1 MIIKQHYSRLHN
13 LIQPSNKQEEFN
25 MSTVKI
31 QAEEAKRLVQN
42 KLTEAGLNQQHAE
55 KVAEVLVH
63 ADLRNVNSHGVLRT
77 EHYTNRIKAGGI
89 NPNAQISF
97 RPTGPVTGVV
107 DGDDGFGHVIGNVA
121 MDHAIEMAQKNG
133 VGMVTAIN
141 SSHCGALSYFVQK
154 AAEAKLIGIAMTHT
168 DKIVVPFGGKE
179 PFLGTNPIAYGVPAK
194 TKKPFILDMATS
206 NVALGKIL
214 QAREVGKE
222 IPEGWGVD
230 ENGASVTD
238 PNKVVALSTFGGPK
252 GYGLS
257 VIVDVFS
264 GLLAGAAFGP
274 HIGKMYD
281 DLDKMRKLGH
291 YFCVINPAFFTDS
304 DVFLEQ
310 MDRMMEELQQ
320 VPPAPGFDRVY
331 VPGEIEQLHEE
342 SNLEQGITIAA
353 SVYEFLTK

>member
-1 MIIKQHYSRLHN
+1 MATVTIQVEDAKQLVIK
-13 LIQPSNKQEEFN
+13 
-25 MSTVKI
+25 
-31 QAEEAKRLVQN
+31 
-42 KLTEAGLNQQHAE
+42 KLTEAGLNEEHAG
-55 KVAEVLVH
+55 KIAEVLVH

-77 EHYTNRIKAGGI
+77 EHYVNRLKAGGI

-97 RPTGPVTGVV
+97 KSTGPVTGIV
-107 DGDDGFGHVIGNVA
+107 DGDDGFGHVIGEVA
-121 MDHAIEMAQKNG
+121 IDHAIDMARENG

-154 AAEAKLIGIAMTHT
+154 AADAKLIGIAMSHT
-168 DKIVVPFGGKE
+168 DKIVVPFGGKTS
-179 PFLGTNPIAYGVPAK
+179 FLGTNPIAYGVPAK

-214 QAREVGKE
+214 QAREEGKG

-281 DLDKMRKLGH
+281 DLDKKRKLGH
-291 YFCVINPAFFTDS
+291 YFCVINPSFFTDT
-304 DVFLEQ
+304 DLFLEQ
-310 MDRMMEELQQ
+310 MDRMLEELQQ

-342 SNLEQGITIAA
+342 RNLEQGITIAS
-353 SVYEFLTK
+353 SVYEFLKK

>member
-1 MIIKQHYSRLHN
+1 MA
-13 LIQPSNKQEEFN
+13 
-25 MSTVKI
+25 TVTI
-31 QAEEAKRLVQN
+31 QAEEAKQLVIK
-42 KLTEAGLNQQHAE
+42 KLIEAGLNEGHAE

-77 EHYTNRIKAGGI
+77 EHYVNRLQAGGI
-89 NPNAQISF
+89 NPDAQISF
-97 RPTGPVTGVV
+97 QSTGPVTGIV
-107 DGDDGFGHVIGNVA
+107 DGDDGFGHVIGDVA
-121 MDHAIEMAQKNG
+121 MDHAIEMARNNG
-133 VGMVTAIN
+133 VGMVTVMN

-154 AAEAKLIGIAMTHT
+154 AADAKLIGVAMSHT
-168 DKIVVPFGGKE
+168 DKIVVPFGGKTS
-179 PFLGTNPIAYGVPAK
+179 FLGTNPIAYGVPAK
-194 TKKPFILDMATS
+194 TKKPLILDMATS

-214 QAREVGKE
+214 QAREEGKE

-257 VIVDVFS
+257 VMVDVFS

-281 DLDKMRKLGH
+281 DLDKKRKLGH
-291 YFCVINPAFFTDS
+291 YFCVINPSFFTDI
-304 DVFLEQ
+304 DLFLEQ

-320 VPPAPGFDRVY
+320 VPPAPGVDRVY
-331 VPGEIEQLHEE
+331 VPGEIEQLHEAR
-342 SNLEQGITIAA
+342 NLEQGITIAS
-353 SVYEFLTK
+353 SVYEFLQK